1 MTKILQNGKCTNNFK
16 NPFIATSKKYGT
28 KDKNNKIF
36 K

>member
-1 MTKILQNGKCTNNFK
+1 MTKLLQNEKCTNNFK
-16 NPFIATSKKYGT
+16 NPFIATLKKNST